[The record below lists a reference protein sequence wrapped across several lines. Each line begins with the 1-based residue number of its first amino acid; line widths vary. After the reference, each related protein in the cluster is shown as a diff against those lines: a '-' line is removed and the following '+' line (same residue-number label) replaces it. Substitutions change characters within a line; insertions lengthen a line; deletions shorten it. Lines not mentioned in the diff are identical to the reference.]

1 MAGKLLE
8 SGYMHSNFKNKP
20 IYLNAKKLYCLI
32 NLITGHKVPLSLK
45 DQILRACMSIILN
58 FSEGY
63 GRFSKKDKKHFY
75 ITARASL
82 NETVACFD
90 LINTHI
96 TIDGKT
102 VEIFNALT
110 ESLSKMLS
118 GLINSQ
124 K

>member
-1 MAGKLLE
+1 
-8 SGYMHSNFKNKP
+8 MHSNFKDKP
-20 IYLNAKKLYCLI
+20 IYLNAKKLYGLI
-32 NLITGHKVPLSLK
+32 NSITNHKVPLSLK

-63 GRFSKKDKKHFY
+63 GRFSKRDKKHFY

-90 LINTHI
+90 LINDHI
-96 TIDGKT
+96 SIDGKT
-102 VEIFNALT
+102 VEVFNITT
-110 ESLSKMLS
+110 ESLSRMLS

>member
-1 MAGKLLE
+1 MLG

-20 IYLNAKKLYCLI
+20 IYLSAKQLYGLI
-32 NLITGHKVPLSLK
+32 NGITNNKVPLPLK

-63 GRFSKKDKKHFY
+63 GRFSKRDKKHFY

-90 LINTHI
+90 LINAHI
-96 TIDGKT
+96 SIDRKT
-102 VEIFNALT
+102 VEIFNTLT

>member
-1 MAGKLLE
+1 
-8 SGYMHSNFKNKP
+8 
-20 IYLNAKKLYCLI
+20 
-32 NLITGHKVPLSLK
+32 
-45 DQILRACMSIILN
+45 MSVILN

-63 GRFSKKDKKHFY
+63 GRFSKRDKKHFY

-90 LINTHI
+90 LINAHI
-96 TIDGKT
+96 PIDERT
-102 VEIFNALT
+102 AEIFDTLT
-110 ESLSKMLS
+110 KDLSKMLS